1 MTPDQQEI
9 MTIND
14 NINSIKRHLDK
25 IKVRQDD
32 DDLYRIEQSR
42 KLDLI
47 VNALTDTDFNGRN
60 GHLTRFNKIE
70 LMVLQH
76 EMYWK
81 LLITIIISS
90 GIIAGI
96 LKFLLP

>member
-60 GHLTRFNKIE
+60 GHLSRFNKIE

>member
-1 MTPDQQEI
+1 

-70 LMVLQH
+70 VMVLQH

-81 LLITIIISS
+81 LLITIVISS
-90 GIIAGI
+90 GIITGL
-96 LKFLLP
+96 LKILLP

>member
-70 LMVLQH
+70 VMVLQH

-90 GIIAGI
+90 GIIAGL

>member
-60 GHLTRFNKIE
+60 GHLSRFNKIE
-70 LMVLQH
+70 VMVLQH